1 MLVLDEATSALD
13 TATEVA
19 ILQSLS
25 QSMPD
30 RTIVLIAHRLS
41 SIKHVDKVI
50 VMRHGDVVEEGGYKE
65 LLDSNGHFTRMV
77 EMQALQNHV
86 EQKSGK
92 DFSTIDASTAGA
104 ATTERNAKESPGY
117 HDSIKPDD
125 LRDTSPGSPAEG
137 EVNDDLEDLPLLD
150 SELKDSYEDAGDTMQ
165 KVDAG
170 KAPYRKV
177 FGRIYEDTR
186 ALRILIYIGIAT
198 ATFVGKPTLVV
209 SCRDH
214 GNAFQNVYADSG
226 RAHLVY
232 RSSHVRTSYRSSH
245 SLRSLR

>member
-25 QSMPD
+25 QSMPG
-30 RTIVLIAHRLS
+30 RTIILIAHRLS

-50 VMRHGDVVEEGGYKE
+50 VMRNGDVIEEGGYKE

-86 EQKSGK
+86 EQKSEK

-104 ATTERNAKESPGY
+104 ATTKHDAAERPEYHESTNPG
-117 HDSIKPDD
+117 D
-125 LRDTSPGSPAEG
+125 LQNTSPDSTAEDG
-137 EVNDDLEDLPLLD
+137 GNDDLEDLPLLD
-150 SELKDSYEDAGDTMQ
+150 SELKDGNEDADDTMQ
-165 KVDAG
+165 KVDAR

-177 FGRIYEDTR
+177 FGRIYEYTR
-186 ALRILIYIGIAT
+186 AQRTLIYIGIAT
-198 ATFVGKPTLVV
+198 ATFVGKSTLAVKLPRLQQCF
-209 SCRDH
+209 SE
-214 GNAFQNVYADSG
+214 
-226 RAHLVY
+226 HLY
-232 RSSHVRTSYRSSH
+232 
-245 SLRSLR
+245 